1 MGVHVCQ
8 LGTVMNQYLQ
18 LGKKIAYN
26 KKLSGLIITESQPDI
41 VNEIG
46 QVFSSFSLLLKKGQN
61 PVVLPQ
67 QWIC

>member
-1 MGVHVCQ
+1 
-8 LGTVMNQYLQ
+8 MNQYLQ

-46 QVFSSFSLLLKKGQN
+46 QVFSSFSLLIKKGQN
-61 PVVLPQ
+61 PAVLPQ
-67 QWIC
+67 Q